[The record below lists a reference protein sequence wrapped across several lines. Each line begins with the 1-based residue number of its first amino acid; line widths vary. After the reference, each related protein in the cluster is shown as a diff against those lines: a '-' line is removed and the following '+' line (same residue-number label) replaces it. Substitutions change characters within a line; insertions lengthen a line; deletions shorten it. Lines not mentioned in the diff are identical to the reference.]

1 MSRIYSIGFG
11 LMSVVMIVLG
21 VTLFIVTLID
31 PGSGGSI
38 PEYVWLVGALARVVL
53 GAIAG
58 ALAIVA
64 WRQTRRPQV

>member
-11 LMSVVMIVLG
+11 LMSVVMIVVG

-38 PEYVWLVGALARVVL
+38 PEYVWLVRALVAVVL
-53 GAIAG
+53 GGIAG

-64 WRQTRRPQV
+64 WRQTHRPQA

>member
-21 VTLFIVTLID
+21 LTLFVVTLID
-31 PGSGGSI
+31 PGSGGPT
-38 PEYVWLVGALARVVL
+38 PEYVWLVRALAAVVL
-53 GAIAG
+53 GGIAG

-64 WRQTRRPQV
+64 WRQTQRPQV